1 VVKLPPLHP
10 GAAFFCADGGNR
22 RLRAFRERMMCAREM
37 VRRKLPGFRGAQSGL
52 RLLLHDP
59 AASRPHDLDDPFFD
73 AAVQRRVADVIA
85 EAARKKSN
93 E

>member
-1 VVKLPPLHP
+1 VVANPFQWLARI
-10 GAAFFCADGGNR
+10 AAWGRQTNKGESMPA
-22 RLRAFRERMMCAREM
+22 
-37 VRRKLPGFRGAQSGL
+37 SGE
-52 RLLLHDP
+52 LLHDP

-85 EAARKKSN
+85 EAARKKPN

>member
-1 VVKLPPLHP
+1 MANPFHWLSRIATWGTPANKGEPMP
-10 GAAFFCADGGNR
+10 
-22 RLRAFRERMMCAREM
+22 
-37 VRRKLPGFRGAQSGL
+37 KSGE
-52 RLLLHDP
+52 LLHDP

-85 EAARKKSN
+85 GAARKKPS

>member
-1 VVKLPPLHP
+1 VVANPFQWLARIA
-10 GAAFFCADGGNR
+10 GQTWGR
-22 RLRAFRERMMCAREM
+22 RTNQGETMPA
-37 VRRKLPGFRGAQSGL
+37 SGE
-52 RLLLHDP
+52 LLHDP

-85 EAARKKSN
+85 GAARKKPT

>member
-1 VVKLPPLHP
+1 MAHP
-10 GAAFFCADGGNR
+10 FRWLARIADRTWR
-22 RLRAFRERMMCAREM
+22 RPKGVSMPE
-37 VRRKLPGFRGAQSGL
+37 SGE
-52 RLLLHDP
+52 LLHDP

-85 EAARKKSN
+85 GAVRKKPG